1 MMKNN
6 SYVLTF
12 SLGGPRGTGGV
23 AGNALT
29 LTLCCAKPK
38 EWQRVE
44 AGRFGREG
52 FLRSELFGCFVFAH
66 YWSDTNLFYHPLRVD
81 GKTATGTAPPG
92 LTTLDVDNVV
102 HLGKS

>member
-29 LTLCCAKPK
+29 LTLCCARPK

-52 FLRSELFGCFVFAH
+52 FLRFELLGCFVFAH
-66 YWSDTNLFYHPLRVD
+66 YRSDTNLLSS
-81 GKTATGTAPPG
+81 G
-92 LTTLDVDNVV
+92 LTAKQQQGLHHQD
-102 HLGKS
+102 